1 MADVPAAEAVDWA
14 RTSPLVLLLVTL
26 LVYRAGVWLRGR
38 TDGHPLAQPV
48 LVTMVVVGAL
58 VLALDVDYADYRAGT
73 ELIAFW
79 LGPATVALAIP
90 LHRQVR
96 RLRGLVLPLLLGVGV
111 GALVSILSAWGLV
124 VLTGGDEVLARTMS
138 TKSATTPVS
147 IALSETIGG
156 IPALSAV
163 FSIIA
168 GVLGAVVG
176 PSVLRALR
184 IRDPRV
190 RGVALGSVS
199 HGIGTSRALH
209 ESETEG
215 AFSGLA
221 TGLTALAT
229 SLWLPLV
236 VVGARML

>member
-1 MADVPAAEAVDWA
+1 MAEHLSDLAEWG
-14 RTSPLVLLLVTL
+14 RTSPLVFLLVTL
-26 LVYRAGVWLRGR
+26 LVYRAGVWLRER
-38 TDGHPLAQPV
+38 SDGHPLAQPV
-48 LVTMVVVGAL
+48 LVTILVVGAL

-90 LHRQVR
+90 LHRNVR
-96 RLRGLVLPLLLGVGV
+96 RLQGLVVPMLVAIAI

-124 VLTGGDEVLARTMS
+124 LLTGGGEELARTMS
-138 TKSATTPVS
+138 TKSTTTPVS

-163 FSIIA
+163 FSVIA
-168 GVLGAVVG
+168 GILGAVAG
-176 PSVLRALR
+176 PTVLSWLR
-184 IRDPRV
+184 IREPRA
-190 RGVALGSVS
+190 RGLALGSVS

-221 TGLTALAT
+221 MGLTALAT

-236 VVGARML
+236 LLVLA

>member
-1 MADVPAAEAVDWA
+1 MADALDWA
-14 RTSPLVLLLVTL
+14 TTSPLVFLLITL
-26 LVYRAGVWLRGR
+26 LAYRLGVWLRDR
-38 TDGHPLAQPV
+38 TGGHPLAQPV
-48 LVTMVVVGAL
+48 LVAIVLVGAL
-58 VLALDVDYADYRAGT
+58 VLALDVDPADYRAGT
-73 ELIAFW
+73 TLIAFW
-79 LGPATVALAIP
+79 LGPATVALAVP

-96 RLRGLVLPLLLGVGV
+96 RLRGLVLPILLGIGL
-111 GALVSILSAWGLV
+111 GALVSILTAWGLV
-124 VLTGGDEVLARTMS
+124 ALAGGGEELARTMS

-163 FSIIA
+163 FSVIA
-168 GVLGAVVG
+168 GVVGAVVG
-176 PSVLRALR
+176 PTVLSWLG
-184 IRDPRV
+184 IRDERA

-221 TGLTALAT
+221 MGLTALAT

-236 VVGARML
+236 AMLLG

>member
-1 MADVPAAEAVDWA
+1 MADVGDWA
-14 RTSPLVLLLVTL
+14 RTSPLVFLLVTL
-26 LVYRAGVWLRGR
+26 LAYRLGVWSRDR
-38 TDGHPLAQPV
+38 TGGHPLAQPV
-48 LVTMVVVGAL
+48 LVTMLVVGPL
-58 VLALDVDYADYRAGT
+58 LLALDVDYAEYRAGT

-79 LGPATVALAIP
+79 LGPATVALAVP

-96 RLRGLVLPLLLGVGV
+96 RLRGLVLPLLLGIGL
-111 GALVSILSAWGLV
+111 GALASIVSAWGLV
-124 VLTGGDEVLARTMS
+124 VLTGGEEVLARTMS

-163 FSIIA
+163 FSVIA

-176 PSVLRALR
+176 PTVLDRLR
-184 IRDPRV
+184 IKDPRA

-209 ESETEG
+209 ENETEG

-221 TGLTALAT
+221 MGLTALAT

-236 VVGARML
+236 VAGVRLV